1 MQKFTQTN
9 ARGSAA
15 NSRQVGKQSQIS
27 DAADPGIVP
36 VEGPRAPLDAEA
48 KRRGILRFAQDDTPA
63 GAEAAGE
70 HATGISAAGVDASGT
85 CDARGGPA
93 GNGAAYGANN
103 EQLPER
109 LQEALR
115 RLVFDFGTESELSRR
130 QEIRR
135 IKQAHQ
141 FWRGLQYLWW
151 DERDQNWHLPFEQKL
166 TDGTSIED
174 MPRYEFVTNI
184 YQAFGLSLI
193 AVLSQDVPRVRFF
206 PASAQAEED
215 VAAAKAATEVAGLVE
230 RNNRVGNL
238 IADEAFNLWTDG
250 KAGAY
255 VRFVVDG
262 QRFGFHPE
270 TEIGMREVR
279 VGGDA
284 YVCPDCGA
292 ETAPQVERASGKGDP
307 SGAARPQD
315 DNFAN
320 AASAAVGTSGI
331 FGDGEENPK
340 LALALGSGGEP
351 QSTPVS
357 STGDSQQVGRD
368 PSGAARLQDDDL
380 SQSGSSVVC
389 AECGALLTE
398 EDFVAAEMITVPAAQ
413 TRLRVANGQE
423 VITIVGALEL
433 KTPPWANEMAEYPY
447 LQWNMEVHLA
457 RLRAAYPHAADKIGS
472 PVAASMQEYERLARL
487 AQSQGGPL
495 TEGGDYNINLITF
508 QRTWLRPWAFFAL
521 DDKALRDELLRLFPD
536 GAYAAFAGDVYCES
550 RNENMDDHWR
560 VMHAL
565 PGDGSSGRPALGD
578 ALISVQERFNTLS
591 NLQIETYEYGIPP
604 IYADSEV
611 LDFDSLQSQ
620 TAEPGAHYPA
630 RAKPGQSLASG
641 FFQPDAASVPPD
653 LAEHAANLMGPVAQ
667 FLTGAFPALFGG
679 AMSNNDTAAGYS
691 MARDQAMGR
700 IGLVWRRMKFFHADV
715 MGLAVDCFRRNR
727 PNDVEVTLL
736 GAGAAFESKWI
747 RLADL
752 KGNLFSYPETDEQYP
767 TLWSQQRGVLLQLM
781 GSPDPQI
788 QAMLS
793 NPENLALVKRLIG
806 LEELVIPDEESRTKQ
821 YREIA
826 QMVGEAPIVVRSDG
840 TSSAGAP
847 NNPSPATKVKRDSS
861 PEGGAQNNN
870 AAGNSVRNENASGG
884 GADIELT
891 LPSIMP
897 DEFADNHAIE
907 LEACMRWFSSDAGQV
922 AKIEAPA
929 GYANVRAH
937 AMFHREYLLKQQQQ
951 AAQAQ
956 QGTAPPTRVRR

>member
-1 MQKFTQTN
+1 MPTKKNLQDSVRT
-9 ARGSAA
+9 
-15 NSRQVGKQSQIS
+15 
-27 DAADPGIVP
+27 ADPAIVP
-36 VEGPRAPLDAEA
+36 VEGPRAMTVVTTDA
-48 KRRGILRFAQDDTPA
+48 TA
-63 GAEAAGE
+63 GAAG
-70 HATGISAAGVDASGT
+70 A
-85 CDARGGPA
+85 P
-93 GNGAAYGANN
+93 YGANN
-103 EQLPER
+103 EQLPDR
-109 LQEALR
+109 LQETLR

-166 TDGTSIED
+166 MDGSSLED

-206 PASAQAEED
+206 PSSAQAEED
-215 VAAAKAATEVAGLVE
+215 VAAAKAATEVASLVE
-230 RNNRVGNL
+230 RNNRIGNL

-279 VGGDA
+279 VGGDV
-284 YVCPDCGA
+284 YVCPECGM
-292 ETAPQVERASGKGDP
+292 ETGAAGPEHLNPKGVDA
-307 SGAARPQD
+307 GAARPHDDNGLYDDATATGIAGVFGDSSETPKLASGGDPSEKQIPHHGSAKTIGQVQD
-315 DNFAN
+315 DNAERQG
-320 AASAAVGTSGI
+320 AS
-331 FGDGEENPK
+331 GDDAYVECR
-340 LALALGSGGEP
+340 
-351 QSTPVS
+351 Q
-357 STGDSQQVGRD
+357 
-368 PSGAARLQDDDL
+368 
-380 SQSGSSVVC
+380 
-389 AECGALLTE
+389 CGALLTE
-398 EDFVAAEMITVPAAQ
+398 EDFVAAETITVPAAQ
-413 TRLRVANGQE
+413 TRMRVPNGQE
-423 VITIVGALEL
+423 VITIVGGLEL

-487 AQSQGGPL
+487 AQSQGGPV
-495 TEGGDYNINLITF
+495 TEGGDFNINLITF

-521 DDKALRDELLRLFPD
+521 EDKALRNELLQLFPD

-611 LDFDSLQSQ
+611 LDFGSLQSQ
-620 TAEPGAHYPA
+620 TAEPGSHYPA

-715 MGLAVDCFRRNR
+715 MALAVDCFRRNR

-826 QMVGEAPIVVRSDG
+826 QMVGESPIVVRSGTGAPESGENQNSRQDG
-840 TSSAGAP
+840 GATRAGAD
-847 NNPSPATKVKRDSS
+847 V
-861 PEGGAQNNN
+861 
-870 AAGNSVRNENASGG
+870 
-884 GADIELT
+884 ELT

-897 DEFADNHAIE
+897 DEFADNHAVE

-929 GYANVRAH
+929 GYVNVRAH
-937 AMFHREYLLKQQQQ
+937 AMFHREYLRKQQ
-951 AAQAQ
+951 AQAQ
-956 QGTAPPTRVRR
+956 TAATASMARPRR

>member
-1 MQKFTQTN
+1 MSTHNSMQPIATSPAQ
-9 ARGSAA
+9 A
-15 NSRQVGKQSQIS
+15 
-27 DAADPGIVP
+27 DAQQAGTGLADPAIVP
-36 VEGPRAPLDAEA
+36 IEGPRTISGPE
-48 KRRGILRFAQDDTPA
+48 PCS
-63 GAEAAGE
+63 EAA
-70 HATGISAAGVDASGT
+70 
-85 CDARGGPA
+85 P
-93 GNGAAYGANN
+93 YGLNN

-115 RLVFDFGTESELSRR
+115 RLAFQFGTESELSRR

-135 IKQAHQ
+135 MKQAHQ

-151 DERDQNWHLPFEQKL
+151 DERDQNWHLPFEQKIMDNSSL
-166 TDGTSIED
+166 ED
-174 MPRYEFVTNI
+174 LPRYEFVTNI

-206 PASAQAEED
+206 PSSAQAEED

-230 RNNRVGNL
+230 RNNRIGNL
-238 IADEAFNLWTDG
+238 LVDEAFNLWTDG
-250 KAGAY
+250 KVGAY

-270 TEIGMREVR
+270 TEIGMRAVR
-279 VGGDA
+279 VGGDL
-284 YVCPDCGA
+284 YVCPQCGA
-292 ETAPQVERASGKGDP
+292 ATAAVRSGKNNDGADSKRDS
-307 SGAARPQD
+307 SGNESPQ
-315 DNFAN
+315 NEKQGRFA
-320 AASAAVGTSGI
+320 GC
-331 FGDGEENPK
+331 
-340 LALALGSGGEP
+340 
-351 QSTPVS
+351 
-357 STGDSQQVGRD
+357 SQ
-368 PSGAARLQDDDL
+368 
-380 SQSGSSVVC
+380 
-389 AECGALLTE
+389 CGALLTE
-398 EDFVAAEMITVPAAQ
+398 EDFVAAETITVPAAQ
-413 TRLRVANGQE
+413 TRLRVPNGQE
-423 VITIVGALEL
+423 VITIVGGLEL
-433 KTPPWANEMAEYPY
+433 KTPPWANDMAEYPY
-447 LQWNMEVHLA
+447 LQWNMEVHMA
-457 RLRAAYPHAADKIGS
+457 RLRAAYPHAADKIGP
-472 PVAASMQEYERLARL
+472 PVAQSMQEYERLARL

-495 TEGGDYNINLITF
+495 TEGGDFNINLITF

-521 DDKALRDELLRLFPD
+521 DDKSLRDELLQLFPD
-536 GAYAAFAGDVYCES
+536 GAYVALAGDVYCES

-578 ALISVQERFNTLS
+578 CLVSVQERFNTLS

-679 AMSNNDTAAGYS
+679 SMANNDTAAGYS

-715 MGLAVDCFRRNR
+715 MLLAVDCFRRNR

-767 TLWSQQRGVLLQLM
+767 TLWAQQRAVLMQLM

-826 QMVGEAPIVVRSDG
+826 QLVAEAPIVARTGATDAAVPNPAAAFADG
-840 TSSAGAP
+840 GEGSAV
-847 NNPSPATKVKRDSS
+847 PSEAAGQKQIPRTASRVPAAAGERVTTRDS
-861 PEGGAQNNN
+861 ARND
-870 AAGNSVRNENASGG
+870 NSFGS

-922 AKIEAPA
+922 AKIEAPL

-937 AMFHREYLLKQQQQ
+937 AMFHREYLLRQQRQ
-951 AAQAQ
+951 AQAQ
-956 QGTAPPTRVRR
+956 AIASQPAAPSRTPRRT